1 MANKAMDP
9 RDVERNIRALQKA
22 VIEKEPAS
30 VAINILEILKR
41 DVLPTEELLRTT
53 KAGIIISKLKAN
65 PNKDVARIAAE
76 IVSKWKRTIQS
87 RPKAA
92 AATKIMSPA
101 PSNEPKAFKGDSSKR
116 RWENEKVDVKRTG
129 QQTRDACIGL
139 LYNGLCF
146 MSEES
151 SSNII
156 TKALEIEKAAF
167 EHFQGDNA
175 EYRGKLRSLFQ
186 NLKAVSNR
194 ELGRKVM
201 SGEITPSKFIVMS
214 HDELKSSHRR
224 EEDEKIHKE
233 NMKKAQVPM
242 AEKSIS
248 DALRCG
254 KCGQKKVSYSQAQ
267 TRSADE
273 PMTTFCE
280 CTICGNRWKFS

>member
-9 RDVERNIRALQKA
+9 REVERNIRALQKA

-41 DVLPTEELLRTT
+41 DVFPTEELLRTT

-92 AATKIMSPA
+92 TAAKVMSPA
-101 PSNEPKAFKGDSSKR
+101 PSNEPKTFKGDSSKR

-129 QQTRDACIGL
+129 EQTRDACIGL

-167 EHFQGDNA
+167 EHFRGDNA
-175 EYRGKLRSLFQ
+175 EYRAKLRSLFQ

-201 SGEITPSKFIVMS
+201 SVIDERKTKRFI
-214 HDELKSSHRR
+214 
-224 EEDEKIHKE
+224 
-233 NMKKAQVPM
+233 KK
-242 AEKSIS
+242 
-248 DALRCG
+248 
-254 KCGQKKVSYSQAQ
+254 
-267 TRSADE
+267 T
-273 PMTTFCE
+273 
-280 CTICGNRWKFS
+280 